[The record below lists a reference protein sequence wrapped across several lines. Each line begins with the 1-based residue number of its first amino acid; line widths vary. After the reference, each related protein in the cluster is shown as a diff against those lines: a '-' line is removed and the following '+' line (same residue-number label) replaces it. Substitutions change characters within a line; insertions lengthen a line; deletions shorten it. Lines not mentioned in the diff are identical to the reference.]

1 MDEIDSVE
9 QQSETIEI
17 ATNEMA
23 DSRVANK
30 PDRSGDESTSAP
42 ASINS
47 ASTNKTYAG
56 SRNTE
61 NTASQ
66 SYSALHS
73 RTSNSF
79 TTGINETQNKSAGH
93 TSEARRVANEYDDK
107 HQGRPQRATS
117 FENTLANGAYTGSTN
132 DENTTSQDYSF
143 SRTEAGYTYDSI
155 DQGKSQTENKNS
167 DLYILA
173 AVFLLLLAL
182 GFGGIYL
189 IKDSSESAKSR
200 STKAASYR
208 DLYVARAPK
217 TTAPSIAEDTIETV
231 NNIEPEPVE
240 IAPSENQSLNEVAV
254 EDEATP
260 EPSANSR
267 VFELHVNEKSDS
279 EQYAITSFEPVE
291 HQREIAPDTQQF
303 THIVVKG
310 DTLWHITRRYL
321 DNPHRYPELAAAS
334 HINNPHRIYPGDV
347 IKIIVTRAKN
357 KN

>member
-1 MDEIDSVE
+1 S
-9 QQSETIEI
+9 
-17 ATNEMA
+17 
-23 DSRVANK
+23 
-30 PDRSGDESTSAP
+30 STQ

-47 ASTNKTYAG
+47 TSANKTYTG

-66 SYSALHS
+66 AFSALHS
-73 RTSNSF
+73 RTSNSYS
-79 TTGINETQNKSAGH
+79 TGINETQNKSAGH
-93 TSEARRVANEYDDK
+93 AGEGRRVANEYDDK
-107 HQGRPQRATS
+107 HQGRTHQATS
-117 FENTLANGAYTGSTN
+117 FENTFANGANTGSRN
-132 DENTTSQDYSF
+132 GENTTSQDYSF
-143 SRTEAGYTYDSI
+143 SRPEAGHSYDNI
-155 DQGKSQTENKNS
+155 DHGESQIENKNS

-182 GFGGIYL
+182 GLGGIYL
-189 IKDSSESAKSR
+189 VDISSESTKSR
-200 STKAASYR
+200 STKAVNYR
-208 DLYVARAPK
+208 DSYEARAPK
-217 TTAPSIAEDTIETV
+217 TTAPSIAASTIEAV
-231 NNIEPEPVE
+231 NNIEPEPVK

-254 EDEATP
+254 EDEAMP

-267 VFELHVNEKSDS
+267 VFELHINEKSDS

-291 HQREIAPDTQQF
+291 HQRETTPDTQQF

-347 IKIIVTRAKN
+347 IKIIVNRAKN